1 MFNWIHVIYI
11 LVQFGCFL
19 CNDALHSRIF
29 FSYSRSLSFALYL
42 SMAMSTPSL
51 SMRWVF
57 VVFVFIR
64 SNEHFK
70 SFYFFVWVSH
80 FFFRCTSVVV
90 PVCKLS
96 FLLLRLVAACYIFIF
111 DCFNTASPAHRGKNT
126 DGKSTEPAIYCCELS
141 LSWILF
147 SSAACTLSLFLSS
160 FFLPSTDTYVCVCVY
175 IYSIGLN
182 DIATIDQKDAKKPNK

>member
-1 MFNWIHVIYI
+1 MMLCIHVYFFSI
-11 LVQFGCFL
+11 LVHSLSLCICVWPCPPPRYQCAEYSLFLFSSVQMNISRAFIFL
-19 CNDALHSRIF
+19 CESRIF
-29 FSYSRSLSFALYL
+29 F
-42 SMAMSTPSL
+42 
-51 SMRWVF
+51 
-57 VVFVFIR
+57 
-64 SNEHFK
+64 
-70 SFYFFVWVSH
+70 VW
-80 FFFRCTSVVV
+80 CTSVVV

-141 LSWILF
+141 LNWILF

-175 IYSIGLN
+175 IFTQL
-182 DIATIDQKDAKKPNK
+182 D